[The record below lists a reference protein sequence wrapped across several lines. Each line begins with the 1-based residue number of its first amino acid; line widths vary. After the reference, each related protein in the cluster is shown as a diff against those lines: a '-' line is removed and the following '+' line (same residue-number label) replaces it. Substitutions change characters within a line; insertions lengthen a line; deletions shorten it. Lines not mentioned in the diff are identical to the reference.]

1 MDACMYGCMH
11 VYMYVWMD
19 ACIHACMHVC
29 TDACMDGQMD
39 GWIDG
44 WMDACMHYVEDPY
57 IAHKLQIQCFKR
69 LEACQATQ
77 RVERHLCLGSLSQA
91 DGAGIGEKNVLRKS
105 LSV

>member
-1 MDACMYGCMH
+1 MDGC
-11 VYMYVWMD
+11 MYVWMH
-19 ACIHACMHVC
+19 ACIYVCMDGCMYSCMHACMYVRMR
-29 TDACMDGQMD
+29 AWMDRWMD

-91 DGAGIGEKNVLRKS
+91 DGAGIGEKNV
-105 LSV
+105 